1 MVKMES
7 LGKLVGGLRAKFL
20 RDEIELLKKRAGGQA
35 SGHIHTSIVV
45 LEDQLYVLEGIG
57 LDDDAFPLSDVEKP
71 DYNHKFDIAF
81 CVISQKEDPYKVL
94 PSELRAALI
103 TRIAEIDVEKGWEEA
118 VGFCD
123 SYEVVK
129 KND

>member
-1 MVKMES
+1 MVKIES
-7 LGKLVGGLRAKFL
+7 LDKLVGGLRSKFL

-71 DYNHKFDIAF
+71 DYNHMFDIAF
-81 CVISQKEDPYKVL
+81 TVISQKEDPYKVL